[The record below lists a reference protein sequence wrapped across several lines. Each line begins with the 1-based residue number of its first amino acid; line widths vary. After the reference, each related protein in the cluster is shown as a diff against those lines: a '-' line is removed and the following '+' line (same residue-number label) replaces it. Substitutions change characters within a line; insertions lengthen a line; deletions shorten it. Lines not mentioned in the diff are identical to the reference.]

1 MDKKNLRPCDIF
13 LQSRGCLLGKH
24 GFVADPGC
32 VHYTSNREVVLY
44 HYTRP
49 EHLERVLHDGL
60 RAQLP
65 VVLADDVP
73 FLRGHYLVEAF
84 LDPLP
89 MWIVNSPYFDDL
101 GLELMRTY
109 VGNVL
114 LQITLPPDLL
124 AVLDIYVADTAHN
137 FECKYQRW
145 RGQSVLKLGYDCQT
159 GKEVCQAEV
168 NSYIPLSNYQG
179 GHVAP
184 GVKITRSGEGIV
196 VPSQYIAVCDR
207 QPLVP

>member
-1 MDKKNLRPCDIF
+1 M
-13 LQSRGCLLGKH
+13 
-24 GFVADPGC
+24 
-32 VHYTSNREVVLY
+32 
-44 HYTRP
+44 
-49 EHLERVLHDGL
+49 HDGL